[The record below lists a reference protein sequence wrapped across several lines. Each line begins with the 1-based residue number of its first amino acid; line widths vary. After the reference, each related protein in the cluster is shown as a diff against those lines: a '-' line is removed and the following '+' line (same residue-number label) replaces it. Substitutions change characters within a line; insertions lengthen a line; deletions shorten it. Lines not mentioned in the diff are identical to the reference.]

1 MKTNT
6 PATTRYAVT
15 SGTLPAGLVLNA
27 DTGGIVGTPV
37 RAGAAPFTVTAYQS
51 SGLPTARRDYV
62 IEVGGH

>member
-37 RAGAAPFTVTAYQS
+37 RTGAAPFTVTAYQS
-51 SGLPTARRDYV
+51 SGQPTARRDYV